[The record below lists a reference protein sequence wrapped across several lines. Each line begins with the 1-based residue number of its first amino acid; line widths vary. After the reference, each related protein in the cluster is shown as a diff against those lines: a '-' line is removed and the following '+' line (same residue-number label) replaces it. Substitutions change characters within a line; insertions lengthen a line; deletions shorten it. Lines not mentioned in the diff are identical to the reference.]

1 MTFPRPLENFPLVRA
16 ADAAEVC
23 DTFGRVYAKPVV
35 KGAPDGARSMAI
47 NHMRLKHVRLAFGAV
62 GAPLSL
68 EFPGADYFLQILPL
82 RGEGE
87 IVSPEYSLVVSAG
100 QGATISPGVGFQAIY
115 RPGYETLIL
124 QIDKDALTDKLV
136 TMTGTPVAAPL
147 RVEPRLDLARPAAK
161 ILQQYVPML
170 VDTLGSAALPLPSW
184 WVAQTEELL
193 MAMFLCG
200 HKHNYSHV
208 LEEAETGPADA
219 QIRRVETYI
228 EAHWQED
235 ISLETLAEVAGV
247 SAFSLFRV
255 FKKLR
260 GYSPLDFAARIR
272 ARRDGQSR

>member
-1 MTFPRPLENFPLVRA
+1 
-16 ADAAEVC
+16 
-23 DTFGRVYAKPVV
+23 
-35 KGAPDGARSMAI
+35 
-47 NHMRLKHVRLAFGAV
+47 
-62 GAPLSL
+62 
-68 EFPGADYFLQILPL
+68 
-82 RGEGE
+82 
-87 IVSPEYSLVVSAG
+87 
-100 QGATISPGVGFQAIY
+100 
-115 RPGYETLIL
+115 
-124 QIDKDALTDKLV
+124 
-136 TMTGTPVAAPL
+136 
-147 RVEPRLDLARPAAK
+147 
-161 ILQQYVPML
+161 
-170 VDTLGSAALPLPSW
+170 
-184 WVAQTEELL
+184 

-272 ARRDGQSR
+272 ARQDGQGR